1 MKALQLA
8 IFKEMIIDYEI
19 LEEKYKARNR
29 KKRSAVVKSSSKTR

>member
-19 LEEKYKARNR
+19 LEEKYKAR
-29 KKRSAVVKSSSKTR
+29 SAVVKSSSKTR